1 MPITELRSSTE
12 KNLKPEYSRKESVI
26 DDSLFFSTESRINN
40 TSGLID
46 LQVKG
51 FGGIDFNTPG
61 ITNQNL
67 QKALEK
73 MLASG
78 VTTCL
83 PTLITASEEHLKS
96 CFRDLEKSSQSNQLA
111 KRMIAGYHLE
121 GPFISPH
128 PGFSGCHPVESIGD
142 VDQDMFLRL
151 QETAGGRICLVTL
164 APEVNGAIP
173 FIEYL
178 VNQGVIVAIGH
189 TAAEPEKIREA
200 VEAGAMLST
209 HLGNGTIAELSKNKN
224 PIISQLGEDK
234 LCASFIADG
243 YHLSPEVLKVY
254 LRAKESKRTILITD
268 ATAGAA
274 AEPGIYQLGDMELY
288 LESEPVVYNKKT
300 SRPTGS
306 AVTLDQ
312 CVRNVM
318 QWYELPFD
326 EAITWAS
333 FNPMQLLKSS
343 NASEIFTEHN
353 NSVWWEE
360 NDGEWYVKAARI
372 GAFLYQS

>member
-1 MPITELRSSTE
+1 MPITELPSSTE
-12 KNLKPEYSRKESVI
+12 NNINSESSRKEFAI
-26 DDSLFFSTESRINN
+26 DDSLFLSAESRINK
-40 TSGLID
+40 TPGLVD
-46 LQVKG
+46 LQVNG
-51 FGGIDFNTPG
+51 FAGVDFNSPG
-61 ITNQNL
+61 ITTQTL
-67 QKALEK
+67 QIAFEA

-83 PTLITASEEHLKS
+83 PTLISASEQRLET
-96 CFRDLEKSSQSNQLA
+96 CFSALENSRRSSQLA
-111 KRMIAGYHLE
+111 KMMIAGYHLE

-128 PGFSGCHPVESIGD
+128 HGFSGCHPVEAIGD
-142 VDQDMFLRL
+142 VDHEMFRRL
-151 QETAGGRICLVTL
+151 QETAGGKICLVTL

-178 VNQGVIVAIGH
+178 VTQGVIVAIGH
-189 TAAEPEKIREA
+189 TAAGPEKIREA

-209 HLGNGTIAELSKNKN
+209 HLGNGTREELSKNNN
-224 PIISQLGEDK
+224 PIIAQLSEDK
-234 LCASFIADG
+234 LSASFIADG

-274 AEPGIYQLGDMELY
+274 AEPGIYQLGDLELF
-288 LESEPVVYNKKT
+288 LESEPVIYNKKT

-318 QWYELPFD
+318 QWYKVTLD
-326 EAITWAS
+326 EAVTWAS
-333 FNPMQLLKSS
+333 FNPLQLLKTSKES
-343 NASEIFTEHN
+343 KINPNHE
-353 NSVWWEE
+353 NSIWWEE

-372 GAFLYQS
+372 GTFLYQS

>member
-1 MPITELRSSTE
+1 MPITELPSSTE
-12 KNLKPEYSRKESVI
+12 KNVKLEYSSKESVI
-26 DDSLFFSTESRINN
+26 DDSLCFSAESRINK
-40 TSGLID
+40 TQGLVD
-46 LQVKG
+46 LQVNG
-51 FGGIDFNTPG
+51 FAGVDFNTPG
-61 ITNQNL
+61 ITAQTL

-96 CFRDLEKSSQSNQLA
+96 CFRDLENSRQSCQLA
-111 KRMIAGYHLE
+111 KIMIAAYHLE

-128 PGFSGCHPVESIGD
+128 HGFSGCHPVEAIGD
-142 VDQDMFLRL
+142 VDQNMFLRL

-164 APEVNGAIP
+164 APELNGAIS
-173 FIEYL
+173 FIEHL
-178 VNQGVIVAIGH
+178 VSQGIIVAIGH
-189 TAAEPEKIREA
+189 TSAGLEKIREA

-209 HLGNGTIAELSKNKN
+209 HLGNGTLAELPKNNN
-224 PIISQLGEDK
+224 PIIAQLSEDK

-243 YHLSPEVLKVY
+243 YHLSPDVLKVY

-274 AEPGIYQLGDMELY
+274 AEPGIYQLGNLELF
-288 LESEPVVYNKKT
+288 LESEPVVYDKET

-306 AVTLDQ
+306 AVTMDQ

-318 QWYELPFD
+318 QWYKIPLD
-326 EAITWAS
+326 EAVTWAG

-343 NASEIFTEHN
+343 NASEIYTEHD

-360 NDGEWYVKAARI
+360 NDGEWYVRAARS
-372 GAFLYQS
+372 GTFLYQS

>member
-1 MPITELRSSTE
+1 MPITELPSSTE
-12 KNLKPEYSRKESVI
+12 NNIKPEYSKRESGI
-26 DDSLFFSTESRINN
+26 NDSLCFSAESQITK
-40 TSGLID
+40 TSGLVD
-46 LQVKG
+46 LQVNG
-51 FGGIDFNTPG
+51 FAGVDFNTPG
-61 ITNQNL
+61 ITAQTL
-67 QKALEK
+67 QKALDA

-83 PTLITASEEHLKS
+83 PTLITGSEEHLKS
-96 CFRDLEKSSQSNQLA
+96 CFSDLENSRQSCHLA
-111 KRMIAGYHLE
+111 KMMIAGYHLE

-128 PGFSGCHPVESIGD
+128 PGFSGCHPVEAIGD
-142 VDQDMFLRL
+142 VDQDMFCRL
-151 QETAGGRICLVTL
+151 QETAGGRICLITL

-173 FIEYL
+173 FIEHL
-178 VNQGVIVAIGH
+178 VSQGIIVAIGH
-189 TAAEPEKIREA
+189 TSAGPEKIREA

-209 HLGNGTIAELSKNKN
+209 HLGNGTKAELSKNNN
-224 PIISQLGEDK
+224 PIIAQLSEDK
-234 LCASFIADG
+234 LSASFIADG
-243 YHLSPEVLKVY
+243 YHLSPDVLKVY

-274 AEPGIYQLGDMELY
+274 AEPGIYQLGDLELF

-306 AVTLDQ
+306 AVTMDH

-318 QWYELPFD
+318 QWYKVPLD
-326 EAITWAS
+326 EVVTWAG

-343 NASEIFTEHN
+343 KVSEIFTEHD

-360 NDGEWYVKAARI
+360 NKGEWYVKAARS
-372 GAFLYQS
+372 GKFLYQS

>member
-1 MPITELRSSTE
+1 MPITELPSSTE
-12 KNLKPEYSRKESVI
+12 ININPGFPREESGI
-26 DDSLFFSTESRINN
+26 DDSLFFSAESRINK
-40 TSGLID
+40 TSGLVD
-46 LQVKG
+46 LQVNG
-51 FGGIDFNTPG
+51 FAGVDFNTPG
-61 ITNQNL
+61 NTTKNL
-67 QKALEK
+67 HKALET

-96 CFRDLEKSSQSNQLA
+96 CFKDLENSRQSSQLA
-111 KRMIAGYHLE
+111 KMMIAGYHLE

-128 PGFSGCHPVESIGD
+128 PGFSGCHPVDAIRD
-142 VDQDMFLRL
+142 VDLDMFLRL
-151 QETAGGRICLVTL
+151 QETAGGKICLVTL

-178 VNQGVIVAIGH
+178 VTQGVIVAIGH
-189 TAAEPEKIREA
+189 SAAEPEKILEA

-209 HLGNGTIAELSKNKN
+209 HLGNGTSAELPKNNN
-224 PIISQLGEDK
+224 PIIAQLGEDK

-268 ATAGAA
+268 ATAAAA
-274 AEPGIYQLGDMELY
+274 AEPGIYQLGDLELY
-288 LESEPVVYNKKT
+288 LESEPIVYNKKT

-318 QWYELPFD
+318 QLYNVPLD
-326 EAITWAS
+326 EAVTWAS

-343 NASEIFTEHN
+343 NTSEIYTDHY

-360 NDGEWYVKAARI
+360 KGGEWYVKASRS
-372 GAFLYQS
+372 GNFLYQS